1 MKRKKSEIYK
11 EKALHYIDRVMS
23 GERIAGRYEKLAVKR
38 HLDDLRFATEKGL
51 YFDEKAAKKALV
63 FFTLLK
69 HFKGEWAGT
78 GIGGLAVFYYLV
90 PFRLVSERRCPAIQL
105 CQYRGCP

>member
-23 GERIAGRYEKLAVKR
+23 GKRIAGRYEKLAVKR

-51 YFDEKAAKKALV
+51 YFDEKA
-63 FFTLLK
+63 
-69 HFKGEWAGT
+69 G
-78 GIGGLAVFYYLV
+78 
-90 PFRLVSERRCPAIQL
+90 
-105 CQYRGCP
+105 

>member
-23 GERIAGRYEKLAVKR
+23 GKRIAGRYEKLAVKR

-69 HFKGEWAGT
+69 HFKGEWAGKELELEAWQCFIT
-78 GIGGLAVFYYLV
+78 
-90 PFRLVSERRCPAIQL
+90 VSYTHLTLPTIA
-105 CQYRGCP
+105 

>member
-23 GERIAGRYEKLAVKR
+23 GKRIAGRYEKLAVKR

-51 YFDEKAAKKALV
+51 YFDEKAVKMGRQ
-63 FFTLLK
+63 LLRP
-69 HFKGEWAGT
+69 
-78 GIGGLAVFYYLV
+78 GLLY
-90 PFRLVSERRCPAIQL
+90 I
-105 CQYRGCP
+105 

>member
-38 HLDDLRFATEKGL
+38 HLDDLRF
-51 YFDEKAAKKALV
+51 V
-63 FFTLLK
+63 F
-69 HFKGEWAGT
+69 
-78 GIGGLAVFYYLV
+78 
-90 PFRLVSERRCPAIQL
+90 
-105 CQYRGCP
+105 

>member
-23 GERIAGRYEKLAVKR
+23 GKRIAGRYEKLAVKR

-69 HFKGEWAGT
+69 HFKGEWAGKELELEDWQCFIIWCLF
-78 GIGGLAVFYYLV
+78 GWYRSGGDRKSVV
-90 PFRLVSERRCPAIQL
+90 
-105 CQYRGCP
+105 